1 MTFFTTLMA
10 RLMIG
15 RGYGMLVNQTAYNIV
30 RILERIDKVMITI
43 VEIQKI
49 TVAKHTLAAQLLSPI
64 L

>member
-1 MTFFTTLMA
+1 MA